1 MGDFTNFSPRSGTVC
16 VRRHANYPASIQ
28 MIARKPATCWE
39 PEPVSDTGHPC
50 FEVYFH
56 VAWCCTNAVL
66 VAKNAV
72 SLGPENP
79 CVAGSIPALPIQTKV
94 TENRCFL
101 RK

>member
-16 VRRHANYPASIQ
+16 VRRHANYPAAIQ
-28 MIARKPATCWE
+28 MIARKPATCLE

-56 VAWCCTNAVL
+56 VAWRCTNAVL

-72 SLGPENP
+72 SLGLKIHVSPVRSRLCP
-79 CVAGSIPALPIQTKV
+79 F
-94 TENRCFL
+94 R
-101 RK
+101 RKSQKTAVSS